1 MSALLMQMAVCGALG
16 GCGEPTDRDR
26 RPGMDAAPA
35 PSPSPAPATAR
46 QCARVT
52 LTLTTAGASFAYPS
66 AGCQVGTA
74 LIRFDRMAWDGGNR
88 TLTVQV
94 RGHNPGRTAVL
105 LPLRLDLPANGKL
118 VLDPPGAPAESLV
131 PLNADSTLALDRTIW
146 LIGTAGTLAPGDSTE
161 SRELRFSIRPPVT
174 KARLLFVRPG
184 ETLPARPP
192 AVPGAPGPAAGPR

>member
-16 GCGEPTDRDR
+16 GCGEATDRDP
-26 RPGMDAAPA
+26 RPGADAPPA
-35 PSPSPAPATAR
+35 PSPSPASSAAR

-66 AGCQVGTA
+66 AGCQVGSA

-94 RGHNPGRTAVL
+94 RGHNPSRTAVP
-105 LPLRLDLPANGKL
+105 LPLRLDLPANGKV
-118 VLDPPGAPAESLV
+118 VLAPPGVPPESLV
-131 PLNADSTLALDRTIW
+131 PLNADSTLALDRAVW
-146 LIGTAGTLAPGDSTE
+146 VIGVPGTLAAGDSTA

-174 KARLLFVRPG
+174 KARLLFVRAG

-192 AVPGAPGPAAGPR
+192 AEPGAPGPPARPH